1 MGTLFRLEMLGRLVV
16 QRDSRQITRFRT
28 QKTAALLAYLAF
40 YRQRSHP
47 RDFFIELL
55 WPDSAL
61 EAARTNLSV
70 ALNALRHQLEGPDIP
85 PGAILMADRLQVR
98 LHPDAFTTDV
108 AAFESLLQRAEG
120 ETEFEKRIS
129 LQRQALDL
137 YQGDLLPGFYE
148 DWILTERDR
157 LRDLYLSTLRKAVKG
172 YAEIREYECAIEC
185 SHRMVQADPLREGAY
200 HNLMRLYLA
209 VGRPQDALHQYETLE
224 HLLQKELQISPSAPL
239 RELAD
244 KLRAAGLTPRP
255 SLEGKQRERR
265 LRETV
270 SGADHPS
277 AERPRPVVKLPFLW
291 TRFFGREEEIARLIE
306 MLLPH
311 PPPFSEAEP
320 SHRLVTLTGTGG
332 TGKTRLAVETVRR
345 MSDRFAGGI
354 WFVSLADLS
363 DSRLL
368 GSALAEALD
377 LPRSPATDPLEQATQ
392 FLQERHRQGEIL
404 LILDNFEQFVESGS
418 QWVEALMAQVPGLC
432 LLVTSRRSLGL
443 PGEREYHVAPLTIP
457 LDGDESQREAN
468 ASSSGSFLL
477 TLMQCPS
484 VALFVDR
491 AQAVSADFGLT
502 ARNAKEIA
510 ALCRRLEGLPL
521 AIELAAARIR
531 VMTPAQIRESMAHRF
546 DLLVNRRAGKDS
558 RHRSLHAVMEW
569 SFHLLA
575 PPVRR
580 FFARLSVFAGG
591 CTAEAAANACDET
604 SALDYLEQLI
614 IDSLLTTE
622 ETPSGIRF
630 RMLETVREFAAE
642 QLAPEGREE
651 IERRH
656 ALYFHEWLMSA
667 DDSGSEQ
674 IAWFGQLDKDLD
686 NVRAALAWSL
696 REVHEIESGLE
707 IAGALIGYWQARCYF
722 SEGRS
727 WYDRLLERAEETPTP
742 GLGRALYGAGLLA
755 VRQGDFQAAVSK
767 LKQCLEIV
775 SVLGDKAS
783 VALAQNELGGVAFSR
798 GDYEQAR
805 FHYEKGLVLARALG
819 KPRRVAVVLG
829 NLANVA
835 LTAGEYPS
843 ARALQLES
851 LKIRREVNDRFGEAI
866 ALHNLGYLAYTEKQ
880 LTEARTYYEQSLEIK
895 RELANPYSISITLR
909 GMADVAKAQGD
920 YQAAIAY
927 ACESLALAREL
938 KARMQLVHILNLLIS
953 LVRERGE
960 GEMAARMYGALETA
974 RVELDV
980 LLDARDQESYDR
992 GQRDLQVSLGSAVYN
1007 AVKTEGKKLSLE
1019 QALICLEERL
1029 ASKSF

>member
-16 QRDSRQITRFRT
+16 QQDSRQITRFRT

-70 ALNALRHQLEGPDIP
+70 ALNALRRQLEGPDIS
-85 PGAILMADRLQVR
+85 PGSLLMADRLQVR

-108 AAFESLLQRAEG
+108 EAFESLLQRAEG
-120 ETEFEKRIS
+120 ETECEKRLS

-157 LRDLYLSTLRKAVKG
+157 LRDLYLSTLRKVVKG
-172 YAEIREYECAIEC
+172 YAEIREYECAIEY
-185 SHRMVQADPLREGAY
+185 SHRMVQTDPLREGAY

-224 HLLQKELQISPSAPL
+224 HLLRKELQISPSAPL

-244 KLRAAGLTPRP
+244 KLRAVGLTPRP
-255 SLEGKQRERR
+255 SLEGKRRERR

-270 SGADHPS
+270 SGADRPS
-277 AERPRPVVKLPFLW
+277 AERPCPVVKLPFPW

-311 PPPFSEAEP
+311 PPPFSD
-320 SHRLVTLTGTGG
+320 HRLVTLTGTGG

-345 MSDRFAGGI
+345 MSDEFAGGI

-368 GSALAEALD
+368 GSTLAEALD

-392 FLQERHRQGEIL
+392 FLQECHREGEIL
-404 LILDNFEQFVESGS
+404 LILDNFEQLVESGS
-418 QWVEALMAQVPGLC
+418 KWVEALMAQVPGLC

-457 LDGDESQREAN
+457 LDGDESQLEAN
-468 ASSSGSFLL
+468 SSSSGSFLL

-591 CTAEAAANACDET
+591 WTAEAAANVCDAK

-642 QLAPEGREE
+642 QLALEE
-651 IERRH
+651 RKEVDRRH
-656 ALYFHEWLMSA
+656 ALYFHDWLMSA
-667 DDSGSEQ
+667 NDSGSEQ
-674 IAWFGQLDKDLD
+674 IAWFGQLDQDLD

-707 IAGALIGYWQARCYF
+707 IAGALVGYWQARCYF

-727 WYDRLLERAEETPTP
+727 WYDRLLERAEEAPTP
-742 GLGRALYGAGLLA
+742 GLGQALYGAGLLA
-755 VRQGDFQAAVSK
+755 ARQGDFQAAALK

-783 VALAQNELGGVAFSR
+783 MALAQNELGGIAFSR

-805 FHYEKGLVLARALG
+805 FHYETCLALARALG
-819 KPRRVAVVLG
+819 KPKRVAVALG

-835 LTAGEYPS
+835 LTAGDYPS
-843 ARALQLES
+843 ARALHLES

-866 ALHNLGYLAYTEKQ
+866 TLHNLGYLAYTEKQ
-880 LTEARTYYEQSLEIK
+880 LTEARAYYEQSLEIK

-909 GMADVAKAQGD
+909 GMAEVIKAQGD
-920 YQAAIAY
+920 DKAAIAY

-953 LVRERGE
+953 LVRERGDA
-960 GEMAARMYGALETA
+960 EMAARMYGALETA

-980 LLDARDQESYDR
+980 ALDAIDQERYDR
-992 GQRDLQVSLGSAVYN
+992 GQRDLQDSLGSPVYN

-1029 ASKSF
+1029 ASESL